1 MEESHSLDHPFYYM
15 VHLKVSFDCL
25 FFQNPIQHD
34 LRPLFPISSSP
45 LIVRRRSF
53 LIRFWGYNKPGLRM
67 NVQQVAP
74 PRSSANEFSRQR
86 VDSKSQSGQS
96 NINNLT
102 TSGLPTGDK
111 GEVDS
116 SSRERLVYLTT
127 CLIGHQLEV
136 QVIDGS
142 VFSGIFHATNA
153 KSDFGLIL
161 KMACMTKAGSSQEQK
176 NISDSVNGIPSKTLI
191 ISSKDLVQIVAK
203 SVPVTK
209 DGLTNEFHHE
219 KQQDIMTDS
228 SISRSRHVELERE
241 LEPWV
246 PDDDNIECPELD
258 NTFDRHWN
266 RGWDQF
272 ETNAAL
278 FGVTSTFNEELYT
291 IKLDRGPMMKERE
304 KEALRLAREIEG
316 EDTQDLHLAEERGI
330 HFHSGFDL
338 DEEAKYSSVFRG
350 VDDSGYDVNEDIWDS
365 KSIEIVGNVSDSA
378 MNNSLTDSEN
388 RIQDTKDDTGKHMLF
403 EQNEAAKS
411 EDIKKESSEKGL
423 SADATAYAPSNVPCQ
438 GQEAMSCSE
447 VSKGEKTVKIH
458 ESTTQPACSSG
469 LSSSSSMGSL
479 NSEKSTLNPN
489 AKEFRLNPNA
499 KSFVPLQ
506 TPLRPPSPVSD
517 GSFYYPNVAP
527 VSHMQGLAVGIGMG
541 TSFAPHQPTIY
552 GPQTTSYQS
561 QQPYFQ
567 PNVPQYGQQ
576 MPLGQPRQMVYMPTY
591 PPEMPYKGRD
601 F

>member
-1 MEESHSLDHPFYYM
+1 M
-15 VHLKVSFDCL
+15 
-25 FFQNPIQHD
+25 NP
-34 LRPLFPISSSP
+34 
-45 LIVRRRSF
+45 
-53 LIRFWGYNKPGLRM
+53 
-67 NVQQVAP
+67 QQAAP
-74 PRSSANEFSRQR
+74 PRSSANGFNRRR
-86 VDSKSQSGQS
+86 VDSKYQPGQS
-96 NINNLT
+96 NFDQLT
-102 TSGLPTGDK
+102 TGLPAGDK

-116 SSRERLVYLTT
+116 PSRERLVYLTT
-127 CLIGHQLEV
+127 CLIGHQVEV
-136 QVIDGS
+136 QVTDGS
-142 VFSGIFHATNA
+142 VYSGIFHATNA
-153 KSDFGLIL
+153 EHDFGIIL
-161 KMACMTKAGSSQEQK
+161 KMACMTKAGSFQEQK
-176 NISDSVNGIPSKTLI
+176 SISDSVNKPPSKTLI

-203 SVPVTK
+203 TVPVTR
-209 DGLTNEFHHE
+209 DGLANEFHHE

-246 PDDDNIECPELD
+246 PDDDNLECPELD

-291 IKLDRGPMMKERE
+291 TKLDRGPLMKERE
-304 KEALRLAREIEG
+304 KEALRIAREIEG

-330 HFHSGFDL
+330 HFQSGFDL
-338 DEEAKYSSVFRG
+338 DEETKYSSVFRG
-350 VDDSGYDVNEDIWDS
+350 VDDSGYDENEDIWDS
-365 KSIEIVGNVSDSA
+365 ENIETFGNVSDSA
-378 MNNSLTDSEN
+378 MNNSLADSEN
-388 RIQDTKDDTGKHMLF
+388 RIHDAKDGTRKHMLF

-411 EDIKKESSEKGL
+411 EEITKESSEKGL
-423 SADATAYAPSNVPCQ
+423 SADATAYAPSNALCQ
-438 GQEAMSCSE
+438 GEETISCSE
-447 VSKGEKTVKIH
+447 VSKGEKTVKVH
-458 ESTTQPACSSG
+458 ESNTQPASSSG
-469 LSSSSSMGSL
+469 LSPSSSMGSL

-527 VSHMQGLAVGIGMG
+527 VSHMPVGIGMG
-541 TSFAPHQPTIY
+541 TSFAPHQPAMY
-552 GPQTTSYQS
+552 GPQTTSYQP

-567 PNVPQYGQQ
+567 PNVPPYGQQ
-576 MPLGQPRQMVYMPTY
+576 MLLGQSRQMVYMPTY